1 MSVTYDKNG
10 LSTEQILQLVDDMG
24 YDAAVWETTTVQD
37 EESSSSPEERT
48 VQIRFEGLVSRYVIT
63 NTIYFD
69 ADSVHIVRVMQS

>member
-48 VQIRFEGLVSRYVIT
+48 VQIRFEGLVSRFVIT